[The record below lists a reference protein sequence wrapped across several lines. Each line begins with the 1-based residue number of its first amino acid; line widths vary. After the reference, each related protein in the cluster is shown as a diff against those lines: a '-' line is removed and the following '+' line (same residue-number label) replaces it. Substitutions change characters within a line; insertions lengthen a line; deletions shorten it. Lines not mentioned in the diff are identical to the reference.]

1 MSNHDD
7 RRRAERYP
15 HRAHATLMI
24 NNNAYPAHII
34 NISVIGALVAVVD
47 DHDIKEGQEMAID
60 IDSDSGNFSMRGT
73 VAHVKNH
80 YIGLECVPPDDAS
93 METIK
98 RVIECINEQV
108 ED

>member
-1 MSNHDD
+1 MSNNDE

-15 HRAHATLMI
+15 HRAHATLMV

-47 DHDIKEGQEMAID
+47 EHEIEEDQEIAID
-60 IDSDSGNFSMRGT
+60 IESEVGNFSMHGT

-80 YIGLECVPPDDAS
+80 YIGLECVPPDDTS
-93 METIK
+93 KETIQ
-98 RVIECINEQV
+98 RVIESINEQV
-108 ED
+108 E

>member
-1 MSNHDD
+1 MSDNDE

-34 NISVIGALVAVVD
+34 NISIIGALVAVVEN
-47 DHDIKEGQEMAID
+47 HDIKENQEIAID
-60 IDSDSGNFSMRGT
+60 IESDSGNFSMRGT

-80 YIGLECVPPDDAS
+80 YIGLECTPPDDAS
-93 METIK
+93 METIQ
-98 RVIECINEQV
+98 RVIESINEHV